1 MKALDSL
8 APFASIV
15 EYATIIAATSKL
27 YTRPLI
33 LIFLKFPSEKTSNNI
48 PEEII
53 ITDSWSDKVRF
64 SSNNIGVNANKI
76 NDGNPRAIGYP

>member
-33 LIFLKFPSEKTSNNI
+33 LIFLKLPSEKTSNNI

-53 ITDSWSDKVRF
+53 ITD
-64 SSNNIGVNANKI
+64 N
-76 NDGNPRAIGYP
+76 